1 MLMTAVIITSCSPE
15 EEPNNNG
22 NNNVG
27 GTDENVTVITTT
39 PQDITSTGAVCG
51 GAVTFSDGITL
62 NEVGVCWG
70 TGSTPTVAGDHVSAG
85 GVEEQFTCTVSGLD
99 PDTKYYVRAYALCGE
114 KYYYGNVKDFTTEI
128 SGGGGGGNGTY
139 NGHDYV
145 DLGLPSGTLWATCNV
160 SEAMPEGY
168 SNFFAWGETL
178 PNKAKYIW
186 STYQY
191 CNGDYDQLTKYC
203 SNYSYGYNGY
213 IDYLAT
219 LLPEDDAATAKWGDG
234 WCIPTYDQW
243 EELYQ
248 NTASTWAIQ
257 NGVNGR
263 LFIASNGNSLFLPAA
278 GYCWGSQFLDY
289 GSRGSYW
296 SSSLV
301 TDDPSSAWGFFF
313 DSGNSQVHIGS
324 RYYGRSV
331 RPVYSMNNNGGG
343 SVEVTNFAESFNH
356 GQGQFTIHIVTE
368 IPDEL
373 SEIWC
378 HKPSYSCMYASG
390 YSDTLAQSYD
400 VESWLVSPFID
411 LLGSHLVTLRFDQ
424 AVKFDQYPQNR
435 LHVMVSTNYD
445 GDVVHATWTEL
456 DLDQWPPGNNWI
468 FITST
473 ANLSSFSNQRIV
485 VAFKYTSTTT
495 VSPAWE
501 LKNVLIK
508 SR

>member
-1 MLMTAVIITSCSPE
+1 MMMTAVIITSCRPE

-27 GTDENVTVITTT
+27 GADENVTVITTT

-62 NEVGVCWG
+62 SEVGVCWG
-70 TGSTPTVAGDHVSAG
+70 TGSTPTVAGYHLSAG
-85 GVEEQFTCTVSGLD
+85 SVEEQFTCMLSGLD

-114 KYYYGNVKDFTTEI
+114 KYYYGNVKDFTTAEN
-128 SGGGGGGNGTY
+128 GGSGGGNGTY

-145 DLGLPSGTLWATCNV
+145 DLGLPSGTLWAICNIG
-160 SEAMPEGY
+160 ATTPEGY
-168 SNFFAWGETL
+168 GDFFAWGEITMKTI
-178 PNKAKYIW
+178 NNWNTYKY
-186 STYQY
+186 YE
-191 CNGDYDQLTKYC
+191 NGKLTKYC
-203 SNYSYGYNGY
+203 FDSNYGY
-213 IDYLAT
+213 IDYLT
-219 LLPEDDAATAKWGDG
+219 ILEPCDDAATVKWGNG
-234 WCIPTYDQW
+234 WSIPTKEQW
-243 EELYQ
+243 QELID
-248 NTASTWAIQ
+248 NTDNSWTIQ
-257 NGVNGR
+257 NNVTGR
-263 LFIASNGNSLFLPAA
+263 LFIGNNGSTLFLPAA
-278 GYCWGSQFLDY
+278 GLWYESAY
-289 GSRGSYW
+289 GNNIGLYW
-296 SSSLV
+296 SNTLSYDNPSMAWSCFFLSSG
-301 TDDPSSAWGFFF
+301 TFKMNTSAR
-313 DSGNSQVHIGS
+313 DIG
-324 RYYGRSV
+324 V
-331 RPVYSMNNNGGG
+331 PIRPVYSMDNNSGG
-343 SVEVTNFAESFNH
+343 SDEVTLFAESFNN
-356 GQGQFTIHIVTE
+356 GQGQFTIHNVTE

-378 HKPSYSCMYASG
+378 HNPSYSCMYASG

-424 AVKFDQYPQNR
+424 AVKFDQYPQER

-456 DLDQWPPGNNWI
+456 NLDQWPPGNNWV